1 MTGEA
6 HSASAKA
13 VLGQM
18 IAGYRLEERI
28 GQGGMAVVYRAD
40 DDRLGRRVALKLLA
54 PELAADAAFRARFV
68 RESRATV
75 AVDHPNIVPV
85 YDAGEADG
93 FLFIAMRYVPG
104 GDARSALSGRPWLT
118 PELTCKI
125 ITQVAAALDAA
136 HAHALVHRDVKPAN
150 MLLENEHVYLSDFGV
165 SRLSVASHLTSAG
178 QLVGTL
184 DYMAPESISGLDPD
198 GRADQYSLA
207 CSAFELLTGAP
218 PFHAD
223 LGLAVLHS
231 HLTLPPPPVTRTR
244 GELPPAVDLILAKA
258 MAKAPADRYASCT
271 EFSADLSK
279 ALGTAPGTPD
289 IGTAAA
295 QATAAQYASGVPAPP
310 LTPHPVTELARP
322 AANSFTPPQQF
333 LVPHQ
338 TLPPGYPPP
347 SYAPPSYAPL
357 GWPVM
362 QQPAQS
368 RSSGTSIAIVVGGIS
383 IAVVAI
389 AAIFLV
395 TSLRNAPAPTPVPTT
410 TPAVTRSTLSGSG
423 AGSEA
428 AQAAAI
434 DSLLKESART
444 LQPLQGLTVDVHNCR
459 NLSYDYSKITQIASE
474 RATEIMTARNLQ
486 VGAIPGG
493 IGLRSEL
500 VTALQTS
507 EQADQSYV
515 SWASAQLGGCDPS
528 VNYTSPYFEQ
538 AYSLDLQA
546 MSEKDVFRSGW
557 APIARRYGFATDPA
571 F

>member
-1 MTGEA
+1 
-6 HSASAKA
+6 
-13 VLGQM
+13 V

-54 PELAADAAFRARFV
+54 PELAVDAAFRARFV

-104 GDARSALSGRPWLT
+104 GDARSALAGKPWLT

-125 ITQVAAALDAA
+125 ISQVAAALDAA
-136 HAHALVHRDVKPAN
+136 HGHGLVHRDVKPAN
-150 MLLENEHVYLSDFGV
+150 MLLENEHVYLSDFGI
-165 SRLSVASHLTSAG
+165 SRLSVTSHLTASG

-184 DYMAPESISGLDPD
+184 DYIAPESISGLDLD

-244 GELPPAVDLILAKA
+244 GDLSPAVDLILAKA

-271 EFSADLSK
+271 EFSTDLSK
-279 ALGTAPGTPD
+279 ALRTTPGTPD

-295 QATAAQYASGVPAPP
+295 RATAAQYASGLPAPP
-310 LTPHPVTELARP
+310 LTAHPVTELARP
-322 AANSFTPPQQF
+322 AVNSFTPPQQF

-338 TLPPGYPPP
+338 TPPPGYPPP
-347 SYAPPSYAPL
+347 GYPPP
-357 GWPVM
+357 GWPAM
-362 QQPAQS
+362 RQPAQN
-368 RSSGTSIAIVVGGIS
+368 RSTGTSIAIVLGGIS
-383 IAVVAI
+383 IVVIAI

-395 TSLRNAPAPTPVPTT
+395 TNLRNTPTPTRAPTTPPV
-410 TPAVTRSTLSGSG
+410 VTRSISSGSG
-423 AGSEA
+423 AGSGAGSGSGSEA

-434 DSLLKESART
+434 NSLLRASVRIFR
-444 LQPLQGLTVDVHNCR
+444 PLQRLTVDVHDCR
-459 NLSYDYSKITQIASE
+459 NLSYDYSKITRIASE
-474 RATEIMTARNLQ
+474 RETEIITARNLE

-493 IGLRSEL
+493 AGLKSEL
-500 VTALQTS
+500 VAAFQTA
-507 EQADQSYV
+507 EQADQSYAN
-515 SWASAQLGGCDPS
+515 WANSQLGGCDPG

-538 AYSLDLQA
+538 AYSFDQQTT
-546 MSEKDVFRSGW
+546 SEKDMFRSAW
-557 APIARRYGFATDPA
+557 APIARRYGFVTDPN